1 MRERGVIVG
10 YSGRA
15 GNVVKLSPP
24 LVVDDAD
31 WDRVIDDLV
40 EVIATA
46 TEGSAS

>member
-1 MRERGVIVG
+1 
-10 YSGRA
+10 
-15 GNVVKLSPP
+15 VKLSPP